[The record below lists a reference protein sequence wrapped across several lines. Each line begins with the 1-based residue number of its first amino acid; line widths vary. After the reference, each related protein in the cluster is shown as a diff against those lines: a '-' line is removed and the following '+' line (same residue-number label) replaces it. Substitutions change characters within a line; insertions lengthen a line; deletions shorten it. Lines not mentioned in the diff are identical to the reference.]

1 MASEEIVESTN
12 GSAGDEGL
20 QADQANGHDHGD
32 DHADVTEQ
40 VTQEVSRHA
49 IALAQAFFFAEFCEQ
64 KTLHDV

>member
-12 GSAGDEGL
+12 GSAVDEGL

-49 IALAQAFFFAEFCEQ
+49 IALAQAFFLLSFVNKNTA
-64 KTLHDV
+64 

>member
-20 QADQANGHDHGD
+20 QADQADGH

-49 IALAQAFFFAEFCEQ
+49 IALAQAFLFC
-64 KTLHDV
+64 